1 MEVMRNAGGAE
12 PEYRTSCG
20 KKCDQRMWGAS
31 RYQQ

>member
-20 KKCDQRMWGAS
+20 KYDQRMWGAS
-31 RYQQ
+31 KYQL